1 MRRERRN
8 FQGAAGDSVSN
19 TAQPTKGKEIMGK
32 RVEDLKETAPCG
44 MLIHYTVNEE
54 DMITYNDING
64 RGVHCDKCDGCTWK
78 GICKPE
84 EPKKAMS
91 HKTYIEIYNLI
102 DDAMQEAG
110 EKVEEACNKLAK
122 SDADPKCVL
131 ACNMVEQIKKYQKR
145 YNEMKALLERFEAEV
160 EVKFKRIRRKCI
172 VYIRQQ
178 DCHKM
183 QKSVISHRLSA
194 FPRKP
199 FEL

>member
-1 MRRERRN
+1 
-8 FQGAAGDSVSN
+8 
-19 TAQPTKGKEIMGK
+19 MGK
-32 RVEDLKETAPCG
+32 RIEDLKETAPCG

-145 YNEMKALLERFEAEV
+145 GIHTPARSVHHVQWVRKHPRLAMSRTYTYNGKEYVNLIPLCEACHNEQHPDKRVKTEFKKEHFVNEERW
-160 EVKFKRIRRKCI
+160 
-172 VYIRQQ
+172 
-178 DCHKM
+178 
-183 QKSVISHRLSA
+183 
-194 FPRKP
+194 
-199 FEL
+199 

>member
-1 MRRERRN
+1 MRRERRD

-32 RVEDLKETAPCG
+32 RIEDLKETAPCG

-54 DMITYNDING
+54 DIITYNDING

-102 DDAMQEAG
+102 DDAKNYCMQ
-110 EKVEEACNKLAK
+110 KVEE
-122 SDADPKCVL
+122 DADIICCDSFDITDK
-131 ACNMVEQIKKYQKR
+131 QILR
-145 YNEMKALLERFEAEV
+145 AAE
-160 EVKFKRIRRKCI
+160 RIRKYRTKFHE
-172 VYIRQQ
+172 YE
-178 DCHKM
+178 
-183 QKSVISHRLSA
+183 RLL
-194 FPRKP
+194 KE
-199 FEL
+199 FEEQFDEPE

>member
-1 MRRERRN
+1 ME
-8 FQGAAGDSVSN
+8 
-19 TAQPTKGKEIMGK
+19 K
-32 RVEDLKETAPCG
+32 RIEDLKETAPCG

-91 HKTYIEIYNLI
+91 HKTYVEIYNLI

-122 SDADPKCVL
+122 ADADPKCVL

-160 EVKFKRIRRKCI
+160 EEPNEVRRARRERGIAPVPVCVLSVVSDFLHSVASILVKFELFFAFHMFCENLA
-172 VYIRQQ
+172 
-178 DCHKM
+178 
-183 QKSVISHRLSA
+183 SVDFI
-194 FPRKP
+194 F
-199 FEL
+199 

>member
-1 MRRERRN
+1 
-8 FQGAAGDSVSN
+8 
-19 TAQPTKGKEIMGK
+19 MGK
-32 RVEDLKETAPCG
+32 RIEDLKETAPCG

-110 EKVEEACNKLAK
+110 EKVEEACNKLVK

-160 EVKFKRIRRKCI
+160 EEPNEGK
-172 VYIRQQ
+172 
-178 DCHKM
+178 
-183 QKSVISHRLSA
+183 
-194 FPRKP
+194 
-199 FEL
+199 

>member
-1 MRRERRN
+1 ME
-8 FQGAAGDSVSN
+8 
-19 TAQPTKGKEIMGK
+19 K
-32 RVEDLKETAPCG
+32 RIEDLKETAPCG

-110 EKVEEACNKLAK
+110 EKVEEFQALSNSKIIVNKEEMEEL
-122 SDADPKCVL
+122 L
-131 ACNMVEQIKKYQKR
+131 VELRMRIPDEIKKYQKR

-160 EVKFKRIRRKCI
+160 EEPNEGK
-172 VYIRQQ
+172 
-178 DCHKM
+178 
-183 QKSVISHRLSA
+183 
-194 FPRKP
+194 
-199 FEL
+199 

>member
-1 MRRERRN
+1 ME
-8 FQGAAGDSVSN
+8 
-19 TAQPTKGKEIMGK
+19 K
-32 RVEDLKETAPCG
+32 RIEDLKETAPCG

-64 RGVHCDKCDGCTWK
+64 RGVHCDKCGGCTWK
-78 GICKPE
+78 GICKAE

-131 ACNMVEQIKKYQKR
+131 ACNMAEQIKKSTAGLNR
-145 YNEMKALLERFEAEV
+145 TEHFTA
-160 EVKFKRIRRKCI
+160 
-172 VYIRQQ
+172 
-178 DCHKM
+178 
-183 QKSVISHRLSA
+183 
-194 FPRKP
+194 
-199 FEL
+199 

>member
-32 RVEDLKETAPCG
+32 RIEDLKETAPCG

-122 SDADPKCVL
+122 SDADPKCVNLSFLLLIGWFTL
-131 ACNMVEQIKKYQKR
+131 AMLLVNEARSILENLVECGYNIPDFLIKGL
-145 YNEMKALLERFEAEV
+145 AV
-160 EVKFKRIRRKCI
+160 T
-172 VYIRQQ
+172 
-178 DCHKM
+178 
-183 QKSVISHRLSA
+183 QKS
-194 FPRKP
+194 
-199 FEL
+199 